1 MLNHLSSSSGT
12 GIAGLLYGEC
22 QKKQQEWYDD
32 DPVDGLISKVRELF
46 DLDDDQEFRE
56 IVVPPGERP
65 RPLYVSTASQI
76 GILPTAGVPSL
87 LMVLLPPEAN
97 SLCTSYVRNLLLHP
111 PPHR

>member
-1 MLNHLSSSSGT
+1 MD
-12 GIAGLLYGEC
+12 AGLLFGEC

-32 DPVDGLISKVRELF
+32 DPVKVLISKVRELF
-46 DLDDDQEFRE
+46 DLDQDQEFRE
-56 IVVPPGERP
+56 IVVPPGDRP

-97 SLCTSYVRNLLLHP
+97 YLCTTYVRNLLLHP
-111 PPHR
+111 PPHK